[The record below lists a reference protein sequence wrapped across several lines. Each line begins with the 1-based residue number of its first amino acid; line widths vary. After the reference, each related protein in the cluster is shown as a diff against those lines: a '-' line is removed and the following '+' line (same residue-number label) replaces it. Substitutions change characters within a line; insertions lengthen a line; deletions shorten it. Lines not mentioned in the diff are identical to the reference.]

1 MDTFYSVLKDN
12 FHMTST
18 DNIEG
23 KLLVHPHADLLCI
36 VNRILIVNKSLAR
49 LFYCTSNARPTA
61 YVIPPLLSFAT
72 THRLIKF
79 HEDHAKPTY
88 NDPILPPHMSSCIL
102 TPPSTSLRQ
111 EESNKRSAQ
120 FHHSL
125 TTRLINEYITGS
137 PAI

>member
-1 MDTFYSVLKDN
+1 
-12 FHMTST
+12 MTST

-111 EESNKRSAQ
+111 
-120 FHHSL
+120 
-125 TTRLINEYITGS
+125 
-137 PAI
+137 